1 MKKLEQELNEFLLSE
16 NENMIGFLDNLKEEY
31 SLNFIYE
38 ILINMFLNT
47 EKSNFLLKN
56 RILRFIN
63 TIFQF
68 SHIDIEKSD
77 LIVLDNLLGQTSYLT
92 NFEGLDDALVAE
104 LIYKKNNSN
113 RIALVNKKV
122 ILEDRTIKE
131 VDGLSF
137 YTKSFLEGNEL
148 FGIHA
153 YDLLPIHYFN
163 LNNESHTFLHHL
175 LLIIIQF
182 FKMLS

>member
-1 MKKLEQELNEFLLSE
+1 
-16 NENMIGFLDNLKEEY
+16 
-31 SLNFIYE
+31 
-38 ILINMFLNT
+38 MFLNT

-122 ILEDRTIKE
+122 ILEDRKIKE
-131 VDGLSF
+131 VMD
-137 YTKSFLEGNEL
+137 YL
-148 FGIHA
+148 F
-153 YDLLPIHYFN
+153 
-163 LNNESHTFLHHL
+163 
-175 LLIIIQF
+175 IQKVF
-182 FKMLS
+182 